1 MKEKIKELALRYEQ
15 EVISIRRY
23 LHKHPELSFNEYGT
37 ASYVEKK
44 LDEYGIIN
52 HKRVIE
58 TGIIAVIEGRLPGKT
73 IGLRADIDALPIT
86 ECAHHNICSQN
97 EGVMH
102 ACGHDMHTASLLG
115 TAFILQAIKNELK
128 GKVILI
134 FQPGEEYLPSGA
146 KMLTEQQILKP
157 YNIDWIVGQHVD
169 PEVESGKVG
178 FKNGAYMASTDEVF
192 LTVKGKGG
200 HGAFPHM
207 TSDTILAASH
217 IIVAMQHI
225 VSRRK
230 NPATPPSVLS
240 FGRFIGDG
248 ATNIIPSKVEIAG
261 TLRCMNEEWREEAK
275 SLITKTAELTART
288 FGADCEVDIREGYP
302 SLFNNIEKTTF
313 ATTIATKF
321 LGNDRVVE
329 LPIRMG
335 GEDFAYYTYSLPG
348 TFYRFGVKEPNSNE
362 VRGLHTPTFIA
373 DESALLTSMSTM
385 SMIAY
390 SFLDL
395 S

>member
-1 MKEKIKELALRYEQ
+1 MKEKIKELAKEYEK
-15 EVISIRRY
+15 EVIAIRRHIHEY
-23 LHKHPELSFNEYGT
+23 PELSFNEYET
-37 ASYVEKK
+37 ATYVEKK
-44 LDEYGIIN
+44 LDEYGITN

-58 TGIIAVIEGRLPGKT
+58 TGVIAVIEGTLPGKT
-73 IGLRADIDALPIT
+73 IGLRADMDALPIEEST
-86 ECAHHNICSQN
+86 NHTIRSKNK
-97 EGVMH
+97 GVMH

-128 GKVILI
+128 GKVVLI

-146 KMLTEQQILKP
+146 KMLTEKQILKP

-178 FKNGAYMASTDEVF
+178 FKTGAYMASTDEVF

-207 TSDTILAASH
+207 TSDTILTASH

-225 VSRRK
+225 ISRQK
-230 NPATPPSVLS
+230 NPAMPPSVLS
-240 FGRFIGDG
+240 FGKFIGNG
-248 ATNIIPSKVEIAG
+248 ATNIIPNKVEIAG
-261 TLRCMNEEWREEAK
+261 TLRCMDEEWRKKAK
-275 SLITKTAELTART
+275 SFIKETAELTAKVY
-288 FGADCEVDIREGYP
+288 GAECKVDIRDGYP
-302 SLFNNIEKTTF
+302 SLYNNIEKTTF
-313 ATTIATKF
+313 ATTVAKEF
-321 LGNDRVVE
+321 LCDDRVVE

-335 GEDFAYYTYSLPG
+335 GEDFAYYTHELPG
-348 TFYRFGVKEPNSNE
+348 TFYRFGVKNPNNNE
-362 VRGLHTPTFIA
+362 ICGLHTPTFIA
-373 DESALLTSMSTM
+373 DESALLTAMSTM
-385 SMIAY
+385 SIISY